1 MLQSDSIASASA
13 FEGEAEMN
21 NLDYYNREMRQI
33 AQDASKRKGVGGGVV
48 AWLMMLVGVVVT
60 GTMTYALTRKGM
72 ASSLL
77 WRTWVNVAAFL
88 PTVLLEGS
96 TLALVYGR
104 HHWFRSEE
112 QRRVANAAS
121 WVIWGLLAVTSVVHF
136 AFGSTVNPT
145 MKWLMSVYASYILPL
160 AIVGVPMLW
169 KRLYDT
175 SPDSMMKVAVLEA
188 EASLRS
194 QLVEVER
201 EQNALMIAAYR
212 GALETPRV
220 NAARRELFERASIEH
235 VATIA
240 GFKEGAQ
247 EPTSAANAQYQSSSP
262 ASPNQ
267 SRLIVTAGQP
277 VVQRSNGR
285 SVLD

>member
-1 MLQSDSIASASA
+1 
-13 FEGEAEMN
+13 MN
-21 NLDYYNREMRQI
+21 NLDYYNREMKQI
-33 AQDASKRKGVGGGVV
+33 AQEAGKRKGVGGAVV

-72 ASSLL
+72 ASSVL
-77 WRTWVNVAAFL
+77 WRTWVNFAAFL

-96 TLALVYGR
+96 ALALVYGR

-112 QRRVANAAS
+112 QRGVANAAS
-121 WVIWGLLAVTSVVHF
+121 WVIWGLLAITSVVHF

-145 MKWLMSVYASYILPL
+145 MKWLMSVYASYVLPL

-175 SPDSMMKVAVLEA
+175 APDSMVKVAVLEA

-201 EQNALMIAAYR
+201 EQNALMVAAYR
-212 GALETPRV
+212 EALDTPRV
-220 NAARRELFERASIEH
+220 TEARRALFERASIEH
-235 VATIA
+235 AKNIT
-240 GFKEGAQ
+240 GFIEGA
-247 EPTSAANAQYQSSSP
+247 ETKPDAIVNSKSIFTTRNGVDWEE
-262 ASPNQ
+262 ASRPK
-267 SRLIVTAGQP
+267 S
-277 VVQRSNGR
+277 
-285 SVLD
+285 

>member
-1 MLQSDSIASASA
+1 
-13 FEGEAEMN
+13 MN

-33 AQDASKRKGVGGGVV
+33 AQDAGKRKGVGGGLV

-72 ASSLL
+72 SSSLL

-96 TLALVYGR
+96 ALAFVYGR

-112 QRRVANAAS
+112 QMRVANAAS
-121 WVIWGLLAVTSVVHF
+121 WVIWGLLAITSVTHF
-136 AFGSTVNPT
+136 AFGSTHNPT
-145 MKWLMSVYASYILPL
+145 MKWLMSVYASYVLPL

-175 SPDSMMKVAVLEA
+175 APDSMMRVAVLEA
-188 EASLRS
+188 EAVLRS

-201 EQNALMIAAYR
+201 EQNSLMVAAYR
-212 GALETPRV
+212 EALDTPRV
-220 NAARRELFERASIEH
+220 VAARRALFEQASIEH
-235 VATIA
+235 AKNIS
-240 GFKEGAQ
+240 GFIEGTA
-247 EPTSAANAQYQSSSP
+247 EPKRRPGFLEQDS
-262 ASPNQ
+262 
-267 SRLIVTAGQP
+267 
-277 VVQRSNGR
+277 
-285 SVLD
+285 LD